1 MFEWA
6 SIVSGIV
13 KAFNFITQW
22 MKEKELV
29 NTGKALQQGE
39 QDHATL
45 EKVKD
50 AQDARNSNNDALDDE
65 LCLDKPD
72 KADNH

>member
-1 MFEWA
+1 MEWA
-6 SIVSGIV
+6 SIISGIV

-39 QDHATL
+39 QDAKTL
-45 EKVKD
+45 ENISKGD
-50 AQDARNSNNDALDDE
+50 AARNDAE
-65 LCLDKPD
+65 LLARVRKQFTREDL
-72 KADNH
+72 H